1 MLQFYKFFLLLKDK
15 DDKKWFGFVVLL
27 MLNIHKDMHVVDML
41 KRTRS
46 VMSLFLIIEN
56 IQVQLLTMIIQTP

>member
-1 MLQFYKFFLLLKDK
+1 MFQFYKFFLLNLLKDK

-27 MLNIHKDMHVVDML
+27 MVDML
-41 KRTRS
+41 KRSRS
-46 VMSLFLIIEN
+46 VMSFFLIIEN